1 MRFVK
6 FLISGALAILTV
18 AGAAS
23 SASAQAYRY
32 YHYGYYHRGPV
43 VYGPAGAVVT
53 GVVSLA
59 AVPVVLAANLLS
71 APFWIAADDSYVY
84 YGYAPYYG
92 PGYYYPPP
100 RYWHR
105 YHSTFQDCCYYGY

>member
-6 FLISGALAILTV
+6 LLACGASAILAV
-18 AGAAS
+18 AVPVS
-23 SASAQAYRY
+23 SALAQAYRY
-32 YHYGYYHRGPV
+32 YHYGYYHGGPV
-43 VYGPAGAVVT
+43 VLGPAGAVVT

-71 APFWIAADDSYVY
+71 APFWIADDDSYVY
-84 YGYAPYYG
+84 YGYAPYHG

-105 YHSTFQDCCYYGY
+105 YRSTFQDCCYY